1 MVPSESFKLV
11 ARISPPVAAGKE
23 GVVLEEVDLRTLLE
37 VLHRCRNAAETS
49 FSPRVFSASAG
60 SG

>member
-37 VLHRCRNAAETS
+37 VLHRRNAAETS
-49 FSPRVFSASAG
+49 FSPRAFSASAG